1 MRETRSFREESL
13 RAGAWQGR
21 AGRGGDGEDQG
32 DESEGTSIVILFT
45 ICEYSFFLHEIA

>member
-1 MRETRSFREESL
+1 MRETRSFREEGL

-32 DESEGTSIVILFT
+32 DESDITLVYD
-45 ICEYSFFLHEIA
+45 YSLFLHKTA